1 MENLNIYAVQGIGIK
16 IIYTALSNANFALT
30 HTGNKYKEKG
40 SRYRKGVEDLKML
53 SNGELERIID
63 FFKLDLDPDDI
74 RTGFFYYASQT
85 TKRTR

>member
-16 IIYTALSNANFALT
+16 IIYTALSNASFALT
-30 HTGNKYKEKG
+30 HSNNGCKSKG

-74 RTGFFYYASQT
+74 RIGFFRYASQT

>member
-30 HTGNKYKEKG
+30 HSGNGSKEKG

-74 RTGFFYYASQT
+74 RIGFFRYASQT